1 VREGTS
7 GDTFYIIS
15 EGDVRVTQT
24 KVSTKLFEQFRE
36 THKVLIYKEHHCVGP
51 LVGIGTPPTPL
62 PQASGPS
69 SPDPKGGGREGTLA
83 CG

>member
-24 KVSTKLFEQFRE
+24 KVSTKLFEKFV
-36 THKVLIYKEHHCVGP
+36 KPK
-51 LVGIGTPPTPL
+51 
-62 PQASGPS
+62 S
-69 SPDPKGGGREGTLA
+69 SKYA
-83 CG
+83 